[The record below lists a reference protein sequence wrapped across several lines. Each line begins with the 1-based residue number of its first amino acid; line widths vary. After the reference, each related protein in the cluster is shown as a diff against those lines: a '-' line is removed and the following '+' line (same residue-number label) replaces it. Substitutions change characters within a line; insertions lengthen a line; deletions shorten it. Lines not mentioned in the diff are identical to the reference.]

1 MTRIGGT
8 LLARAA
14 FKTSSD
20 ARRGDATSARQKQSF
35 ALEINWRPVLAL
47 SATSLRPARARVE
60 EPWFLEELD
69 RMRSNGRPLLRPRD
83 KRLVRSARP
92 EEIAELEL
100 RRGLDEARG
109 EDLKYCFA
117 FLVPIDAELN

>member
-1 MTRIGGT
+1 
-8 LLARAA
+8 
-14 FKTSSD
+14 
-20 ARRGDATSARQKQSF
+20 
-35 ALEINWRPVLAL
+35 LEINQLPVLAL
-47 SATSLRPARARVE
+47 SATSLLSARARVE
-60 EPWFLEELD
+60 EPWFLEELE
-69 RMRSNGRPLLRPRD
+69 RMRSNCGPLPRSCD
-83 KRLVRSARP
+83 QRLVRPARP

>member
-1 MTRIGGT
+1 MKRERAR
-8 LLARAA
+8 LARGLSGAP
-14 FKTSSD
+14 
-20 ARRGDATSARQKQSF
+20 RGKATSAGQKQCF
-35 ALEINWRPVLAL
+35 TLEINQRPVLAL
-47 SATSLRPARARVE
+47 SATSLRSARARAE
-60 EPWFLEELD
+60 EPWFLEELE
-69 RMRSNGRPLLRPRD
+69 RMRCNCGPLLRSCD
-83 KRLVRSARP
+83 QRLVRPARP